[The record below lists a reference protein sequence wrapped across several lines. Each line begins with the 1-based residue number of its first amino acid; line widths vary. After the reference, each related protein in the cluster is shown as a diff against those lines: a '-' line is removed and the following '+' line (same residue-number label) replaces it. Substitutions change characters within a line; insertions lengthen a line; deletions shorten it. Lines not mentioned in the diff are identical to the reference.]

1 MRHKNSAGDVPLCRV
16 GGHQCGGS
24 GCGRVAERIWWIG
37 SLCCIQEKASRDS
50 AAVTCILLLKLLIL
64 KGFRREIARIH
75 NCKLS
80 TLFCGDYAFQR
91 ADLCV
96 SGQRESG
103 KKDVAKG
110 AGNSILSNMSQTP
123 FRPYVS
129 ADNKMPEFTL
139 RAVLLG
145 VFISVVLGAAN
156 AYLGLKAG
164 MTVAATYPA
173 AVIAMALLRIRK
185 ASILEEN
192 IARSAGSAGESIA
205 AGAIFTIPAFI
216 LSGVWPTFSS
226 AEAYWQSTAFMV
238 VGGVIGILFIV
249 LLRKILVEDPELPF
263 PESVAAAEIHKAGQG
278 GGGAAKLLFSAM
290 GLGAAIYALG
300 TAKLFAVSKEFF
312 FAIGHLGQSGIR
324 LGAATN
330 NAPVAVGG
338 VTSFTTPAV
347 SPAYLGVGYVIG
359 PELAALNFSG
369 GVMAWGLLVP
379 LLTYVLGPNLQQYVP
394 STAGEEGWGGITVAI
409 WLNIVRPIAIGGM
422 LVGAAYTLFRMR
434 KSLASGMARAVGDLK
449 AGTSQRTAQHTRLD
463 HDLNARLIF
472 GGLAIGLVCMI
483 ALYVFLS
490 ESVIGGTLAA
500 IIMLILGFFFA
511 AVSGNLIGLI
521 GSSNNPVSGL
531 TLSTVLIAALMM
543 VTIGITGRDG
553 VAATLGVAAV
563 ICVSS
568 AVAGEMLQDLKVGHI
583 LGATPSR
590 MQMGDML
597 ASVVSALVMY
607 FPLLVLHEGNIKA
620 GGIGFGDRALPAP
633 QAGLMASLAQGIV
646 GGEMAWPLVVFGMMM
661 GVALIMLRM
670 KSPMLFAVGMYLP
683 LETTF
688 TIFVGGLIRWGM
700 DTLAKRRRLN
710 GAQTARV
717 ENSGILMASGL
728 IAGEALTGLAVATY
742 VFFKPADQAMPAF
755 FSEPS
760 ILLGMGVLT
769 ALALAMI
776 FVPLRNAGN
785 PEDPA
790 PPQAIA

>member
-1 MRHKNSAGDVPLCRV
+1 
-16 GGHQCGGS
+16 
-24 GCGRVAERIWWIG
+24 
-37 SLCCIQEKASRDS
+37 
-50 AAVTCILLLKLLIL
+50 
-64 KGFRREIARIH
+64 
-75 NCKLS
+75 
-80 TLFCGDYAFQR
+80 
-91 ADLCV
+91 
-96 SGQRESG
+96 
-103 KKDVAKG
+103 
-110 AGNSILSNMSQTP
+110 MSQPP
-123 FRPYVS
+123 FRPYVA

-145 VFISVVLGAAN
+145 IIISVILGAAN

-216 LSGVWPTFSS
+216 ISGVWPTFSS
-226 AEAYWQSTAFMV
+226 QEAYLQSTAFMM
-238 VGGVIGILFIV
+238 VGGVIGVLFIV
-249 LLRKILVEDPELPF
+249 LLRKVLVEDPDLPF

-278 GGGAAKLLFSAM
+278 GSGAANLLFGSM
-290 GLGAAIYALG
+290 GLGAVIYALG
-300 TAKLFAVSKEFF
+300 EFKLFAIGKEFF
-312 FAIGHLGQSGIR
+312 FSIGQLGRSGIR
-324 LGAATN
+324 MGAATAN
-330 NAPVAVGG
+330 TPVPVGG
-338 VTSFTTPAV
+338 VTSLTTPSV

-369 GVMAWGLLVP
+369 GVFAWGVLVP
-379 LLTYVLGPNLQQYVP
+379 LLTYVMGPSLRQYVP
-394 STAGEEGWGGITVAI
+394 EAAGAEGWGTITVAI

-434 KSLASGMARAVGDLK
+434 ESLGSGIARALGDLK
-449 AGTSQRTAQHTRLD
+449 AGSAQRSAKHTRLD
-463 HDLNARLIF
+463 HDLDPRLIF
-472 GGLAIGLVCMI
+472 GGLAVGLLCMIGLYI
-483 ALYVFLS
+483 FLS
-490 ESVIGGTLAA
+490 ESVLGGTMAA

-511 AVSGNLIGLI
+511 AVSGNLVGLI

-531 TLSTVLIAALMM
+531 TLSTLLIAALMM
-543 VTIGITGRDG
+543 VTIGITGTDG

-590 MQMGDML
+590 MQAGDIL
-597 ASVVSALVMY
+597 AAVASALVMY

-646 GGEMAWPLVVFGMMM
+646 GGEMAWPLVVFGMAL
-661 GVALIMLRM
+661 GISLIMLRM
-670 KSPMLFAVGMYLP
+670 RSPMLCAVGMYLP
-683 LETTF
+683 FETTF
-688 TIFVGGLIRWGM
+688 TIFVGGVIRWGM
-700 DTLAKRRRLN
+700 DTVAKRRALN
-710 GAQTARV
+710 GAQIART
-717 ENSGILMASGL
+717 ENAGILMASGL
-728 IAGEALTGLAVATY
+728 IAGEALTGLGVATY
-742 VFFKPADQAMPAF
+742 VFFKPPDQAMPAF
-755 FSEPS
+755 FAEPS
-760 ILLGMGVLT
+760 ILLGMGVLG
-769 ALALAMI
+769 ALAAAMI
-776 FVPLRNAGN
+776 LVPLRRAGK

>member
-1 MRHKNSAGDVPLCRV
+1 M
-16 GGHQCGGS
+16 
-24 GCGRVAERIWWIG
+24 
-37 SLCCIQEKASRDS
+37 
-50 AAVTCILLLKLLIL
+50 
-64 KGFRREIARIH
+64 
-75 NCKLS
+75 
-80 TLFCGDYAFQR
+80 
-91 ADLCV
+91 
-96 SGQRESG
+96 
-103 KKDVAKG
+103 
-110 AGNSILSNMSQTP
+110 LSNMSQAP
-123 FRPYVS
+123 FRPYV
-129 ADNKMPEFTL
+129 AAEKKMPEFTL

-145 VFISVVLGAAN
+145 VIISVILGAAN

-173 AVIAMALLRIRK
+173 AVIAMAILRIRK

-216 LSGVWPTFSS
+216 LAGVWPSFSS
-226 AEAYWQSTAFMV
+226 ETAYLQSTAFMV

-278 GGGAAKLLFSAM
+278 GGGTAKLLFGSM

-300 TAKLFAVSKEFF
+300 QFKLFAIGKEVFVS
-312 FAIGHLGQSGIR
+312 IGELGRSGIR
-324 LGAATN
+324 MGAATSN
-330 NAPVAVGG
+330 TPVPVGG
-338 VTSFTTPAV
+338 VTSLTTPSV

-369 GVMAWGLLVP
+369 GVFAWGLLVP
-379 LLTYVLGPNLQQYVP
+379 LLTYVMGPSLRQYVP
-394 STAGEEGWGGITVAI
+394 ATAGAEGWSALTVAI

-434 KSLASGMARAVGDLK
+434 TSLASGIERAVGDLK
-449 AGTSQRTAQHTRLD
+449 AGSAQRAAKHTRLD
-463 HDLNARLIF
+463 HDLSPRLIF
-472 GGLAIGLVCMI
+472 GGLALGLLCMI
-483 ALYVFLS
+483 GLYVFLAD
-490 ESVIGGTLAA
+490 SVAGGTLAA
-500 IIMLILGFFFA
+500 IVMLVIGFFFA
-511 AVSGNLIGLI
+511 AVSGNLVGLI

-531 TLSTVLIAALMM
+531 TLSTLLIAALMM
-543 VTIGITGRDG
+543 VAVGVTGVDG

-590 MQMGDML
+590 MQAGDL
-597 ASVVSALVMY
+597 LGAVVSALVMY

-646 GGEMAWPLVVFGMMM
+646 GGDMAWPLVVFGMAM
-661 GVALIMLRM
+661 GLALIMLRM
-670 KSPMLFAVGMYLP
+670 RSPMLCAVGMYLP
-683 LETTF
+683 FETTF
-688 TIFVGGLIRWGM
+688 TIFIGGLIRWGM
-700 DTLAKRRRLN
+700 DSLARRRALN
-710 GAQTARV
+710 AAQTARA
-717 ENSGILMASGL
+717 ENAGILMASGL
-728 IAGEALTGLAVATY
+728 IAGEALTGLGVATF
-742 VFFKPADQAMPAF
+742 VFFKPAEQAMPEF
-755 FSEPS
+755 FADPS
-760 ILLGMGVLT
+760 ILLGMGVLG
-769 ALALAMI
+769 ALAAAMI
-776 FVPLRNAGN
+776 LVPLGRAGN